1 MTNLEMYQIFA
12 PFGPIAP
19 RGATAL
25 LDKDREEE
33 DKGIVH
39 TPAYTLKNW
48 KLWDGAVN
56 RYGPPTTERERER
69 VQEHQLN
76 ALFLWL
82 LHRRLESMPSAL
94 IALESIRSSV
104 HRYRT
109 LQGSS
114 QR

>member
-56 RYGPPTTERERER
+56 RYGPPTTERERESPGTP
-69 VQEHQLN
+69 VECIILV
-76 ALFLWL
+76 AFT
-82 LHRRLESMPSAL
+82 PK
-94 IALESIRSSV
+94 
-104 HRYRT
+104 T
-109 LQGSS
+109 
-114 QR
+114 

>member
-69 VQEHQLN
+69 
-76 ALFLWL
+76 
-82 LHRRLESMPSAL
+82 ESRNTS
-94 IALESIRSSV
+94 
-104 HRYRT
+104 
-109 LQGSS
+109 
-114 QR
+114 